1 MSASTS
7 TALVLQHPPPPR
19 HHSRSSSAS
28 AQSRPACL
36 IDIFTTP
43 PTRLARASVD
53 YSVASYSTAST
64 PSLASAGENSLSSSL
79 SSLQSFLAAAS
90 LPTPPPL
97 SRAMSQPTKRR
108 PSNPPSSFQQA
119 PATAPQ
125 PSRCERLLLATLQ
138 RAEAA
143 EEAIRHREQAAA
155 YSPPSTPPFPSP
167 RSSTS
172 KDDDDTDWLAEIAE
186 QTCMRPS
193 RRSPAEPGRV
203 GRTSSIVHV
212 SRSPSPGKMSKM
224 TRKKEQELKAML
236 QAEKERTGHGATF
249 GPMPDLVRSDS
260 FASSTEMRKSG
271 WMSISPSPTGQ
282 AHADWPWEPT
292 SPASNKSSHATAT
305 PRSPD
310 SKPTLSR
317 AHTSPAAPTLRRATT
332 TVTRSTLSRPHKTAS
347 CLSGTQPITPP
358 PSPPFDAHSTALLLK
373 NREGYVS
380 FRDLEGLGAPADE
393 DEHDDKDGDN
403 ARGRPWWIPIGW
415 TR

>member
-1 MSASTS
+1 MSSPPT
-7 TALVLQHPPPPR
+7 LQQHSSRPTPQ
-19 HHSRSSSAS
+19 HSRSSSTS
-28 AQSRPACL
+28 AKSRPACL

-64 PSLASAGENSLSSSL
+64 PSLTEQSENSLASSL
-79 SSLQSFLAAAS
+79 SSLQSFLAATS

-108 PSNPPSSFQQA
+108 PSNPPSAFQQA
-119 PATAPQ
+119 PASAQQ

-143 EEAIRHREQAAA
+143 EEAIRHRERAAS

-172 KDDDDTDWLAEIAE
+172 KDDDDMDWLAEIAE

-193 RRSPAEPGRV
+193 RRSPADPGRI
-203 GRTSSIVHV
+203 GRTTSIVHV
-212 SRSPSPGKMSKM
+212 SRSPSPGKMARM
-224 TRKKEQELKAML
+224 TRKKEQELKAIL
-236 QAEKERTGHGATF
+236 QAERVRTGEGATF
-249 GPMPDLVRSDS
+249 GPMPLSRSDS
-260 FASSTEMRKSG
+260 FASSTSLRKSG
-271 WMSISPSPTGQ
+271 WMSTSPSPTGHS
-282 AHADWPWEPT
+282 HADWPWEPT
-292 SPASNKSSHATAT
+292 SPTSKGSSHATAT
-305 PRSPD
+305 PRSPE
-310 SKPTLSR
+310 SKPPLSR
-317 AHTSPAAPTLRRATT
+317 AQTAPAAAALRARPQLARPRKTLPT
-332 TVTRSTLSRPHKTAS
+332 RP
-347 CLSGTQPITPP
+347 GQPITPP

-393 DEHDDKDGDN
+393 DEDGDKDGDN
-403 ARGRPWWIPIGW
+403 DRGRPWWIPIGW